1 MLSEKLP
8 GCPISPQFFC
18 IIVAFPKTFVYNL
31 SHEKRYTM
39 PTVIEA
45 IIEIPMGTQNK
56 YEVDKKKNRIKL
68 SRVLYSKMTYPAEY
82 GFIENTLADDGDPLD
97 ILVLATT
104 PTFPGCIV
112 DARIVG
118 YMGMM
123 DAGLRDD
130 KLIAV
135 IDADPRFENIQ
146 EITDIQSLQLKE
158 IKLFFRT
165 YKELLPGHEVEVG
178 EYHTRN
184 EALTLLR
191 RCQDNFKKNQ
201 KH

>member
-1 MLSEKLP
+1 MK
-8 GCPISPQFFC
+8 
-18 IIVAFPKTFVYNL
+18 
-31 SHEKRYTM
+31 
-39 PTVIEA
+39 TVIEA

-56 YEVDKKKNRIKL
+56 YEVDKKKHRIKL

-82 GFIENTLADDGDPLD
+82 GFIEDTLADDGDPLD

-112 DARIVG
+112 DARVVG

-135 IDADPRFENIQ
+135 VDADPRFEHIQ
-146 EITDIQSLQLKE
+146 EISDIQLLQLKE
-158 IKLFFRT
+158 IKLFFRN
-165 YKELLPGHEVEVG
+165 YKELLPGHDVEVG
-178 EYHTRN
+178 EYHSRQ
-184 EALTLLR
+184 EALQLLE
-191 RCQDNFKKNQ
+191 RCYRQFREAKK
-201 KH
+201 K